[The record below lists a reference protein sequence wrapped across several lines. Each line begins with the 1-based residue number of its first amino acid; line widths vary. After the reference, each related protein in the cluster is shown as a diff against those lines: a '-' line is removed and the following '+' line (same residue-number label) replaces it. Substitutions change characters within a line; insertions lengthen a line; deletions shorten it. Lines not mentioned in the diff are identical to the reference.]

1 MTAEGGG
8 NGGESLGEEKKK
20 TIHWWKEKKRR
31 EAGTL
36 WEWEWREIVRKFFI
50 MKAGRWQGGSKGGEA
65 EDDGIGT
72 GWLPHFYFSAMIQIC
87 IEEGKKIHKEKQKWY
102 DVSLKPSQLTWN
114 PIFYYLKPSI
124 ESQIKLGILHNQ
136 MARSIP
142 IYSIQ

>member
-1 MTAEGGG
+1 
-8 NGGESLGEEKKK
+8 
-20 TIHWWKEKKRR
+20 
-31 EAGTL
+31 
-36 WEWEWREIVRKFFI
+36 
-50 MKAGRWQGGSKGGEA
+50 MKAGRWQGGSRGGEA

-124 ESQIKLGILHNQ
+124 ESKIKLGILHNQ